1 MTRRVNIVNG
11 YSLSATKKNPEIS
24 TQVNVWPIPNNGSF
38 SILMT
43 NDSDET
49 NSNAEYKIYD
59 IFGKEVK
66 KGILKSDRL
75 ENVNLQSKGV
85 FIINVS
91 DISSKKIFHS
101 QKIILE

>member
-1 MTRRVNIVNG
+1 M
-11 YSLSATKKNPEIS
+11 SATKKNPEIS

-43 NDSDET
+43 NDDAEDKSI
-49 NSNAEYKIYD
+49 AEYKIYD

-66 KGILKSDRL
+66 KGILKTDRQ
-75 ENVNLQSKGV
+75 ENVNIQAKGIFV
-85 FIINVS
+85 LNVS
-91 DISSKKIFHS
+91 DISSKKIIHS